1 MTDTLII
8 SETKLRS
15 FTDLNNNVDN
25 KLLTT
30 AIQVAQDIYLQ
41 RLISTALYDKIM
53 NDIDNNTLT
62 GAYLTLVDDFIAP
75 YLLYASYWEALEYVY
90 MRPRNNGLLTPTGGE
105 NSVNVDQTLFEKK
118 RQLADNKSQFYGNKL
133 TQYLIQNESLFPELQ
148 QNGEFW
154 KQFPDYQ
161 TGYRSPFVF
170 GRRNRWARQANQA
183 GMRMAD
189 SRYPYMPYG
198 SDIFYPGC
206 REC

>member
-15 FTDLNNNVDN
+15 FSDLNNNVDS

-41 RLISTALYDKIM
+41 RLISTALYNRIM
-53 NDIDNNTLT
+53 NDIDNNTLA
-62 GAYLTLVDDFIAP
+62 GDYLTLVDDFIVPFLIYSA
-75 YLLYASYWEALEYVY
+75 YWESLEYVF

-105 NSVNVDQTLFEKK
+105 NSVNVDQSLFDKK
-118 RQLADNKSQFYGNKL
+118 RQLASNKSQFYGNKL
-133 TQYLIQNESLFPELQ
+133 TQYLIQNQAQFPEL
-148 QNGEFW
+148 NNNAEFW
-154 KQFPDYQ
+154 KQYPDYQ

-170 GRRNRWARQANQA
+170 GRWNKYARQANQA

-189 SRYPYMPYG
+189 SKYSYMPYG

-206 REC
+206 RQC